1 MHRCTFQ
8 LQSHN
13 DKGGEC
19 SMRDENGALTARQW
33 HKAFFAA
40 PLTSRTQQA
49 YSLACWTCTWDKL
62 PYQNL
67 KPRRT
72 AISLTILILLHV
84 APCCDGKGYFHNL
97 NTGLE
102 LHMSAWSF
110 PHHLVAALIAAFLYT
125 ALRYWRFR
133 TFRWLPGSCVM
144 APLHWIV
151 SITCMNLLIFLELW
165 GRVAGR
171 SWSNNSPP
179 HGVVHW
185 AIFQHSFWHCQYL
198 FQPRMS
204 NRYSQWQLMLQQNA
218 QIIANTGNTVW
229 MLKQT
234 LLSRLY
240 KRFAVLDFATTALQ
254 SVRQTHNKK
263 ILSGFQQACM
273 QQICQGFWRFL
284 CKSKNSD
291 YQNYTLWRD

>member
-72 AISLTILILLHV
+72 AISITILILLHV
-84 APCCDGKGYFHNL
+84 APCCDGKGCFHNS
-97 NTGLE
+97 NTGTSASYVCLE
-102 LHMSAWSF
+102 LPSLSGCCF
-110 PHHLVAALIAAFLYT
+110 PCT
-125 ALRYWRFR
+125 ALRNWG
-133 TFRWLPGSCVM
+133 GSEPSDGCLE
-144 APLHWIV
+144 AV
-151 SITCMNLLIFLELW
+151 SCLLCTESLASHACYLLIFLELC

-171 SWSNNSPP
+171 SWSNNSTP
-179 HGVVHW
+179 HSLVRM
-185 AIFQHSFWHCQYL
+185 AIFQHCFWHCQYL

-204 NRYSQWQLMLQQNA
+204 NRYSQWQLMLQHNA
-218 QIIANTGNTVW
+218 QIIANI
-229 MLKQT
+229 LEI
-234 LLSRLY
+234 LY
-240 KRFAVLDFATTALQ
+240 E
-254 SVRQTHNKK
+254 
-263 ILSGFQQACM
+263 C
-273 QQICQGFWRFL
+273 
-284 CKSKNSD
+284 
-291 YQNYTLWRD
+291 

>member
-97 NTGLE
+97 NTGTSTSYVCLA
-102 LHMSAWSF
+102 LPSLSGCCF
-110 PHHLVAALIAAFLYT
+110 PCT
-125 ALRYWRFR
+125 ALRNWRFR
-133 TFRWLPGSCVM
+133 TFRWLPGSRITS
-144 APLHWIV
+144 PLHWID
-151 SITCMNLLIFLELW
+151 SITCMLSHIFGIVRKSCRKVMEQQL
-165 GRVAGR
+165 
-171 SWSNNSPP
+171 NSSQPCA
-179 HGVVHW
+179 HGH
-185 AIFQHSFWHCQYL
+185 L
-198 FQPRMS
+198 P
-204 NRYSQWQLMLQQNA
+204 
-218 QIIANTGNTVW
+218 
-229 MLKQT
+229 T
-234 LLSRLY
+234 LLLTLPIS
-240 KRFAVLDFATTALQ
+240 FPT
-254 SVRQTHNKK
+254 
-263 ILSGFQQACM
+263 
-273 QQICQGFWRFL
+273 
-284 CKSKNSD
+284 KNV
-291 YQNYTLWRD
+291 Q

>member
-1 MHRCTFQ
+1 M
-8 LQSHN
+8 LPPAVMA
-13 DKGGEC
+13 KV
-19 SMRDENGALTARQW
+19 
-33 HKAFFAA
+33 
-40 PLTSRTQQA
+40 TSTIWTQV
-49 YSLACWTCTWDKL
+49 
-62 PYQNL
+62 P
-67 KPRRT
+67 P
-72 AISLTILILLHV
+72 
-84 APCCDGKGYFHNL
+84 
-97 NTGLE
+97 
-102 LHMSAWSF
+102 LHMSALRF
-110 PHHLVAALIAAFLYT
+110 LHCLVAAFLVLLWETGGSEPSDGCLEAVSRLLCTELIASHACY
-125 ALRYWRFR
+125 
-133 TFRWLPGSCVM
+133 
-144 APLHWIV
+144 
-151 SITCMNLLIFLELW
+151 LIFLELW

-171 SWSNNSPP
+171 SWSNNSTP
-179 HGVVHW
+179 HSLVHM
-185 AIFQHSFWHCQYL
+185 AIFQHCFWHCQYL

-240 KRFAVLDFATTALQ
+240 KRFAALDFATTALQ